1 MSPKTSTAEQSLQLS
16 TGAFST
22 KLVSGDFKPLFDDL
36 VESSALAEVSSL
48 YRQEFRLMLPE
59 RTGPAD

>member
-36 VESSALAEVSSL
+36 VESSA
-48 YRQEFRLMLPE
+48 
-59 RTGPAD
+59 

>member
-1 MSPKTSTAEQSLQLS
+1 VSPKTSIVQQILYLS

-22 KLVSGDFKPLFDDL
+22 KLVSADFKPLSDDL